1 MKEFEILKKPVVT
14 EKSTLQKELDNK
26 ITLEVDK
33 RANRIQIKEAVER
46 SFNTRVDSV
55 RTMQVKGKKKQR
67 GRIAGKRKDWKKAIV
82 KLAPGQK
89 IDFFE
94 GI

>member
-33 RANRIQIKEAVER
+33 RANRVQIKEAVER

-94 GI
+94 GV

>member
-14 EKSTLQKELDNK
+14 EKSTLQKELENK

-33 RANRIQIKEAVER
+33 RANRVQIKEAVER

-94 GI
+94 GV

>member
-94 GI
+94 GV

>member
-33 RANRIQIKEAVER
+33 RANRVQIKEAVEK
-46 SFNTRVDSV
+46 SFNTSVESV

-82 KLAPGQK
+82 KLSPGQK

-94 GI
+94 GV

>member
-33 RANRIQIKEAVER
+33 RANRVQIKEAVEK
-46 SFNTRVDSV
+46 SFNARVDCV

-94 GI
+94 GV